1 MEIRS
6 SATILFQGDSITDA
20 DRNRRKTLDL
30 GTGYVMM
37 VAERFSAKY
46 PERKVTFLNRGLS
59 GNRVRDL
66 RNRWRKDCLDLK
78 PNVVSIMIGVNDVL
92 GGYFWNSLTSVEEF
106 EDDYRMILQQTSDL
120 LGVKIVLLEPFM
132 LSAAKNQF
140 GLGEDLDNRVKITRK
155 LSKEFGTYLVPL
167 NKIFEDA
174 ERIRDPS
181 FWSADG
187 IHPTLAGHALI
198 AQNWLKTIDP

>member
-78 PNVVSIMIGVNDVL
+78 PNVVSIMIGVNDTL

-106 EDDYRMILQQTSDL
+106 ENDYRMILQQTSDL

-198 AQNWLKTIDP
+198 AQNWLKTIAP